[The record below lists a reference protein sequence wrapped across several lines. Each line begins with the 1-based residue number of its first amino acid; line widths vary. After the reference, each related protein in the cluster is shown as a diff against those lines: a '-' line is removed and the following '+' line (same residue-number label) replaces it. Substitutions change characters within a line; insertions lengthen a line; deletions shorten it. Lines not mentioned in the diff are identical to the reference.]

1 MQSCL
6 TETNK
11 QLGMEINLLWKMKQ
25 QIYQYVPYSENT
37 VQSLTCILNVIRN
50 IQHHVKAPQILLICS
65 ESKSNLQKKTLKQLC
80 HYMYHIF
87 QQLFTSIFFNIS
99 INHTFKLNML
109 QSFSKH
115 LHLSGHSKIILTILN
130 HKTNYLW
137 SVWV

>member
-6 TETNK
+6 TETNE

-37 VQSLTCILNVIRN
+37 VQSLAFILKVIRN